1 MLKVG
6 VLGAG
11 HLGRIHLKL
20 WKLIQNIE
28 LVGFYDP
35 LDENAQK
42 AETEHGVKRFSEM
55 EELISACDAID
66 VVTPTIAHFECA
78 ALAMKKGKHVFIEKP
93 VTNTLDEAKKLLTL
107 SREAN
112 VVVQVGHVERFNPA
126 FVTAG
131 PYCHFPLFIET
142 HRLAQFNPRGTDV
155 SVVLD
160 LMIHDLDIVLSLNQ
174 SGIRKISASGVA
186 VVSETPDI
194 ANARIEFNNGG
205 VANLTASRI
214 SMKNMRKTRVFQ
226 RDAYISIDFLD
237 KEVSIIRMNEIEG
250 EPNPLLPIIE
260 PGNGKAPKQIF
271 FENPEIS
278 ETNAIQEEFKA
289 FIHAIQTNTPP
300 PVTLQDG
307 YLALEVAYKI
317 LEKMN
322 ANGQLLNHQ

>member
-20 WKLIQNIE
+20 WLQVENIE
-28 LVGFYDP
+28 LVGFCDP
-35 LDENAQK
+35 LDENANK
-42 AETEHGVKRFSEM
+42 AVAEHGVKRFKDM
-55 EELISACDAID
+55 DELMACCDAID
-66 VVTPTIAHFECA
+66 VVTPTVAHFDCA
-78 ALAMKKGKHVFIEKP
+78 SKAMKKGKHVFIEKP
-93 VTNTLDEAKKLLTL
+93 VTNTLEEAKKLLTL

-112 VVVQVGHVERFNPA
+112 VTVQIGHVERFNPA
-126 FVTAG
+126 FVAAQPFCKT
-131 PYCHFPLFIET
+131 PLFIET

-160 LMIHDLDIVLSLNQ
+160 LMIHDLDIVLSLNN
-174 SGIRKISASGVA
+174 SGIRKINASGVA

-237 KEVSIIRMNEIEG
+237 KAVSIIRMNEVEG

-260 PGNGKAPKQIF
+260 PGNGKPAKQIF
-271 FENPEIS
+271 FENPDIPES
-278 ETNAIQEEFKA
+278 NAIKEEFKA
-289 FIHAIQTNTPP
+289 FVKAIQTNTPP

-307 YLALEVAYKI
+307 YHALEVAYKI
-317 LEKMN
+317 LEKMTT
-322 ANGQLLNHQ
+322 NGQLLQP

>member
-1 MLKVG
+1 MLKIG

-20 WKLIQNIE
+20 WLQIKEIE
-28 LVGFYDP
+28 LVGFFDP
-35 LDENAQK
+35 LDENAQI
-42 AETEHGVKRFSEM
+42 AENDLKVKRFLQM
-55 EELISACDAID
+55 DELIDACDAID
-66 VVTPTIAHFECA
+66 VVTPTVAHFDCA
-78 ALAMKKGKHVFIEKP
+78 SRAMKKGKHVFIEKP

-112 VVVQVGHVERFNPA
+112 VTVQVGHVERFNPA
-126 FVTAG
+126 FVAAEPFCNT
-131 PYCHFPLFIET
+131 PLFIET

-160 LMIHDLDIVLSLNQ
+160 LMIHDLDIVLSLNK
-174 SGIRKISASGVA
+174 SGIKKINASGVA

-237 KEVSIIRMNEIEG
+237 KAVSIIRMNEVEG
-250 EPNPLLPIIE
+250 EPNPLLPLID

-271 FENPEIS
+271 FENPDIP
-278 ETNAIQEEFKA
+278 ETNAILEEFKA
-289 FIHAIQTNTPP
+289 FVNAIQQNSPP
-300 PVTLQDG
+300 PVSLQDG
-307 YLALEVAYKI
+307 YLALDVAYKI

-322 ANGQLLNHQ
+322 TNGQLMNQ